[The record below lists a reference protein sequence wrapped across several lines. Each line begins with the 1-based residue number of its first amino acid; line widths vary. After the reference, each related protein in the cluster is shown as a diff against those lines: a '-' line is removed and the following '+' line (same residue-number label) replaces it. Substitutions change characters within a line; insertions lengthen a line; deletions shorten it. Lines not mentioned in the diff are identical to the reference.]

1 MIFMEEGSQRKSDK
15 RMVRFKSPE
24 QMDSIQ
30 RAVDLLN
37 ATSEVGQRASFN
49 KFVVDS
55 AAKEA
60 KSIIKRVL
68 K

>member
-1 MIFMEEGSQRKSDK
+1 MDTVVTTKRKSDK
-15 RMVRFKSPE
+15 RMIRFESPE
-24 QMDSIQ
+24 QIDSIQ

-55 AAKEA
+55 AAREA
-60 KSIIKRVL
+60 KRIIQRVL

>member
-1 MIFMEEGSQRKSDK
+1 MDTVATTKRKSDK
-15 RMVRFKSPE
+15 RTIRFESPE
-24 QMDSIQ
+24 QIDSIQ

-55 AAKEA
+55 AAREA
-60 KSIIKRVL
+60 KRIIQRVL